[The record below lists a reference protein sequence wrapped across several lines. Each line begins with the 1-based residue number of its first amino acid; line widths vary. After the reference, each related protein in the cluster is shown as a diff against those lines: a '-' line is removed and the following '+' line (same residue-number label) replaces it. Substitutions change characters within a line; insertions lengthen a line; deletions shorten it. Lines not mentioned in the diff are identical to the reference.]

1 MRSSCRFASK
11 AQRETSRGV
20 RDSLSVEFIKRV
32 TKLER
37 SQRDV
42 PSIERKSLWLIDFI
56 LNEIL
61 ASLV

>member
-1 MRSSCRFASK
+1 M
-11 AQRETSRGV
+11 

-37 SQRDV
+37 SQREV

-61 ASLV
+61 ASLVEIL